1 MAKKKGRKKSKKGNK
16 NLQNERVRREA
27 EPRYKNLYKE
37 KIIKNMV
44 DEFAYKNRME
54 VPKLKKIIV
63 NVGLGEAM
71 ENPKI
76 LQSAL
81 KEITMITGR
90 KPVVTKAK
98 KSIANFKLREG
109 TKIGAMV
116 TLRKE
121 VMYEFFERLKA
132 IAMPRKR
139 DFNGVSVKSFDGRGN
154 YSLSMTEQIIF
165 PEISYDDIEKIKG
178 MSIQIVTSAQTDK
191 EARSLL
197 GYFGMPFRKTG
208 GK

>member
-121 VMYEFFERLKA
+121 VMYEFFERLIA
-132 IAMPRKR
+132 IALPRTR
-139 DFNGVSVKSFDGRGN
+139 DFKGVSVKSFDGRGN